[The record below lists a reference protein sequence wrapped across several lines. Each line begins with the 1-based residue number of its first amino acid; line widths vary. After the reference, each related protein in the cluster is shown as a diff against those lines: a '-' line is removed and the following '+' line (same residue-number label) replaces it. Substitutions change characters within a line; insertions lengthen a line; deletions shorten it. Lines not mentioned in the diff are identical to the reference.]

1 MWPTEQDN
9 LNVNSGYQQQQK
21 QDFTVAVK
29 GELPVYN
36 ALKGAY
42 EPAEPIDESFI
53 DQFRF
58 EAPATL
64 KMQINEH
71 IYLPDYTY
79 HKLEL
84 KPVSIFNPGAGFRS
98 IEENKQK
105 EWKAVKNKKIKEQ
118 GPHTF
123 NALHGGLTY
132 REKDQNLF
140 KTLRPV
146 PLVELSKEQKSYTRE
161 VNEIVRFS
169 PVSKGQ
175 FQATDAMVGI
185 IIGFVLFFLYLR
197 AVFGRH
203 VRTFTKS
210 VFNRVRAM
218 NTLEEGNMIIGRV
231 SFLLNIFFF
240 FTLGLLFTHWLDY
253 MGFIIWNYGQLKT
266 FTLLSAIITALYT
279 GKWIFS
285 WIIGHFLQIQE
296 ETRAYFFHIFVF
308 NKTFALVVFP
318 FLLVLP
324 YIDAQLGVLILK
336 GSFIL
341 LGFFYLL
348 RIIRLLTY
356 SISRNVSLFYLFL
369 YLCALEI
376 IPILVIVKLS
386 SEWLKL
392 PVF

>member
-9 LNVNSGYQQQQK
+9 LNVNSGYQQQK
-21 QDFTVAVK
+21 TQDFTVAVK

-42 EPAEPIDESFI
+42 EPAEPIDESFT

-84 KPVSIFNPGAGFRS
+84 KPVNIFNPGAGFRA
-98 IEENKQK
+98 IEENKPK
-105 EWKAVKNKKIKEQ
+105 EWKTAQNKKIKEQ
-118 GPHTF
+118 GPHAF

-132 REKDQNLF
+132 REKDQNVF

-146 PLVELSKEQKSYTRE
+146 PLVELTKEQKSYTRE
-161 VNEIVRFS
+161 VNEIIRFS

-175 FQATDAMVGI
+175 FQATDTMVGI
-185 IIGFVLFFLYLR
+185 IIGFILFFLYLR

-253 MGFIIWNYGQLKT
+253 MGFVIWNYGQLKT
-266 FTLLSAIITALYT
+266 FTLLSAIVTVLYI

-285 WIIGHFLQIQE
+285 WIIGHFLKIQE